1 MSAESPADAGVR
13 RAEVVAALSLAT
25 DLGVGQPMGHALR
38 SCLLAM
44 ELGAS
49 LGLGADDLRTVY
61 YVALLQRVGCT
72 ADAFELSAWF
82 DDEIAAHARTF
93 TIDFDRPAEV
103 MLDLVRQA
111 GAGRP
116 PLRRLRTLAG
126 ALATGRQTLGE
137 LFRSS
142 CETAQLLV
150 ERLGLGGEIG
160 GAVGQI
166 FEHWNGHGWPAGLQ
180 GEAIAVPTRVARLAA
195 DVEVFVHLGGADV
208 AAAVVRRRA
217 GRTYDPTIATKFL
230 EEADQLLQVLAA
242 ESAWEAGL
250 AAEPEPRH
258 RLTNSELDTALRTIA
273 DFADLKSPY
282 FTGHSTGVA
291 VLAATAAERC
301 RLPPAEVVVLRR
313 AGLVHD
319 LGRVGV
325 PNGIWDK
332 PGALTDGDWEL
343 VRMHPYF
350 TERVLTRAPALAH
363 IGALAALHHERLDGS
378 GYHRGV
384 RAGALPTGARLLAAA
399 DAYHACLEP
408 RPHRPARSAAEAADE
423 LRRAVRLGQVDGEAA
438 DAVLGAAGH
447 RVRRRR
453 EWPASLSPREVEV
466 LRLIARGLS
475 NPEIARRLGVSPHTA
490 RHHVRHLYDKIG
502 VSSRAA
508 AALFAMQHDLLD
520 PLAET

>member
-1 MSAESPADAGVR
+1 MSAESLAGAGVR

-38 SCLLAM
+38 SCLLAVD
-44 ELGAS
+44 LGAS
-49 LGLGADDLRTVY
+49 LGLGADDLRAVY

-93 TIDFDRPAEV
+93 TIDFGRPAEV
-103 MLDLVRQA
+103 MIDLVRQA
-111 GAGRP
+111 GAGRR
-116 PLRRLRTLAG
+116 PLRRLRTIAG
-126 ALATGRQTLGE
+126 ALATGRQTLAD

-150 ERLGLGGEIG
+150 ERLGLGGDVG
-160 GAVGQI
+160 RAVGQV
-166 FEHWNGHGWPAGLQ
+166 FEHWNGNGWPAGLKGQ
-180 GEAIAVPTRVARLAA
+180 SIAISTRVARLAA
-195 DVEVFVHLGGADV
+195 DVEVFHHLGGEDA

-217 GRTYDPTIATKFL
+217 GRTYDPTVAANFL
-230 EEADQLLQVLAA
+230 QESGSLLKTLAA

-250 AAEPEPRH
+250 AAEPGPHH
-258 RLTNSELDTALRTIA
+258 RLTEPELDAALQTIA
-273 DFADLKSPY
+273 DFTDLKSPY
-282 FTGHSTGVA
+282 FAGHSTGVA
-291 VLAATAAERC
+291 ALAAAAAERC
-301 RLPPAEVVVLRR
+301 RLPPAEVVALQR
-313 AGLVHD
+313 AALVHD

-325 PNGIWDK
+325 PNGVWDK
-332 PGALTDGDWEL
+332 PGPLTDGEWEL
-343 VRMHPYF
+343 VRLHPYF
-350 TERVLTRAPALAH
+350 TERVLARPPALAH
-363 IGALAALHHERLDGS
+363 LGSLSALHHERLDGS
-378 GYHRGV
+378 GYHRGL
-384 RAGALPTGARLLAAA
+384 RAASLPTTARLLAAA
-399 DAYHACLEP
+399 DAYHAKLEP
-408 RPHRPARSAAEAADE
+408 RPHRPALSATEAADE
-423 LRRAVRLGQVDGEAA
+423 LRRAVHAGRLDGEAA

-466 LRLIARGLS
+466 LRLVARGLS

-490 RHHVRHLYDKIG
+490 RHHVRHVYDKIG